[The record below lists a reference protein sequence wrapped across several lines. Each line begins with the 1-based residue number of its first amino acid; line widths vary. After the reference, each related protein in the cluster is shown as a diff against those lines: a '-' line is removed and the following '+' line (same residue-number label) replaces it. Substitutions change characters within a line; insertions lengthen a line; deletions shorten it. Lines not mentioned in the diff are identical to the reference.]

1 MFYRVAC
8 IVCLLFLAASCENK
22 KTQKLFQQVSPTITN
37 IDFANTITDDTNL
50 NILRYNY
57 FYNGGGIAAADFNND
72 GYTDLYFTGNQVSS
86 ELYLNNGKGSNSE
99 TAFSF
104 KVVTEKAGV
113 ATKNWATGASVAD
126 VNNDGLLD
134 MYISYAGYKDTL
146 KRKHQLFINTG
157 IDKEGIPH
165 FKDEAERYKLNDT
178 SYTTQSVFFDY
189 DKDNDLDLLLINHYQ
204 DNSNPNYPQKKD
216 FSGKSSSCVK
226 LYRNDSNTFKEVA
239 SAAGIREHGY
249 SLGVTVSDINLDGW
263 PDIYITKDFIFDDVL
278 YINNQNGTFTESIK
292 KFIQHTSQFSMGCDI
307 ADYNN
312 DGYPDI
318 VTVDMLPYDNRRQKL
333 MNIAMNNDRF
343 NYALSLDYLPQYSRN
358 MLQLNN
364 GPDNLGQFSFSEIG
378 QLAGIYK
385 TDWSWSPLFADF
397 DNDGRKDL
405 FISNGIPKD
414 ITNNDFITYRGEL
427 INSGA
432 NNVDDMRRNL
442 MEQIG
447 KLQPVALKNFIYQN
461 KNDLSFE
468 DKRETWGIDYIGF
481 STSAVYVDLDND
493 GDLDIVTN
501 NINDKASIF
510 KNNSNTLSK
519 NNYISIRLKGK
530 YSLGAKLSISC
541 NSNKQFLENY
551 SCRGFQSYQDPLQHF
566 GLGKDSIINVL
577 KVVWLDGKEQQ
588 LVNIK
593 ANQIIQLDYQNA
605 KTPNPDLTNLST
617 TKSSIFTDI
626 TASTTFNFL
635 HKENLFEDF
644 NYEPLLPHRFSRSGP
659 YISVGDINADG
670 LEDCWIGGADNK
682 SGKIYIQEKTGKFSI
697 KNLPDTTHEDIGGL
711 LFDADGDKDLD
722 LYVVSGGNE
731 YNANTKNYQDRL
743 YKNDGKGNFKR
754 DTISLPKEYSSG
766 SIVSGC
772 DFDKDGDIDLFVGG
786 KVVPGSYSFSA
797 ESFLLK
803 NNGIGKFTNVS
814 DDIAVGIKNIGMVTA
829 ALWTD
834 IDNDGWQDLIVTGE
848 WMPIVIY
855 KNNRGILIRSTKN
868 ILLEQKRGWWNCI
881 NAGDFDK
888 DGDLDYI
895 VGNLGVN
902 NKFNVSLKTPL
913 TVYAKDFDSNGYI
926 ESILTYYSNKKEY
939 TVAGRD
945 QIASVLPSIKKR
957 FDNYSKFADA
967 EFYQIFSPAD
977 LQNSAVKKVTTFESV
992 YLENKGNGIFV
1003 SSALPIDA
1011 QFSTIQT
1018 TQISD
1023 FDKDGNLDILIAGNN
1038 YNPEFTIG
1046 QYDAF
1051 SGLILLGNGKGK
1063 FKKMLNKDCGFVY
1076 TGEARCTAMMN
1087 IKSQKC
1093 LLTTINNKK
1102 LVVFKI
1108 NSR

>member
-86 ELYLNNGKGSNSE
+86 ELYLNNGKRSNNE

-104 KVVTEKAGV
+104 KVITEIAGV

-165 FKDEAERYKLNDT
+165 FKDEAESFNLNDT

-226 LYRNDSNTFKEVA
+226 LYRNDSNSFKEVA
-239 SAAGIREHGY
+239 TAAGIRENGY

-292 KFIQHTSQFSMGCDI
+292 KYIQHTSQFSMGCDI

-405 FISNGIPKD
+405 FISNGIPRD

-432 NNVDDMRRNL
+432 NNVEDMRRNL

-461 KNDLSFE
+461 KNGLQFE
-468 DKRETWGIDYIGF
+468 DKRETWGLDHIGF

-605 KTPNPDLTNLST
+605 KTPNADLKNISNTNTSV
-617 TKSSIFTDI
+617 FTDI
-626 TASTTFNFL
+626 TALTTFNFL
-635 HKENLFEDF
+635 HVENLFEDF

-682 SGKIYIQEKTGKFSI
+682 YSKIYIQKKNGKFSI

-766 SIVSGC
+766 SVVSGC

-834 IDNDGWQDLIVTGE
+834 IDNDGWQDLIITGE

-855 KNNRGILIRSTKN
+855 INNRGILIRSTKN
-868 ILLEQKRGWWNCI
+868 ILLEQQRGWWNCI
-881 NAGDFDK
+881 NAADFDK

-913 TVYAKDFDSNGYI
+913 TVYANDFDSNGYI
-926 ESILTYYSNKKEY
+926 ESIITYYLNNKEY
-939 TVAGRD
+939 TISGRD
-945 QIASVLPSIKKR
+945 QIASVLPSIKKK
-957 FDNYSKFADA
+957 FDNYSKFAEA
-967 EFYQIFSPAD
+967 EFHQIFSQSD
-977 LQNSAVKKVTTFESV
+977 LQNAVVKKVTTFESV
-992 YLENKGNGIFV
+992 YLENKGNGVFV
-1003 SSALPIDA
+1003 MSALPIDA

-1018 TQISD
+1018 TQILD

-1046 QYDAF
+1046 QYDGF

-1076 TGEARCTAMMN
+1076 KGEARSTAIMTIN
-1087 IKSQKC
+1087 RKKC
-1093 LLTTINNKK
+1093 LLTTINNNK
-1102 LVVFKI
+1102 LLVFEI
-1108 NSR
+1108 NTR